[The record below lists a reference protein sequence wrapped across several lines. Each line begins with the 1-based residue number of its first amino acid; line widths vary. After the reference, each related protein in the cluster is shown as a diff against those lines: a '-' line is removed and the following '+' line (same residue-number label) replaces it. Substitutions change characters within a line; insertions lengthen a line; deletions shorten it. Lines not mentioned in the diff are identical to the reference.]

1 MVKLVQMSCIK
12 KEVLYNLFALSK
24 CFMILL
30 DVEGGPSNELD
41 KKIVQLQQEVAL
53 IEEEIK
59 EKVNLLNN

>member
-1 MVKLVQMSCIK
+1 
-12 KEVLYNLFALSK
+12 
-24 CFMILL
+24 MILL

-59 EKVNLLNN
+59 EKVNLLNNWHKNWKKLNKIKLI